1 MLKNYFKVALRNILR
16 HKVFSAINIIGLAIG
31 IACSILIL
39 LWIQDELSF
48 DNFQQDADRIFITGL
63 DYKIGNQEGREIKC
77 NPPLAPDIM
86 AEIPEIESAARFL
99 HAVNKLVT
107 YKDNDINFLEN
118 GIFYADSTIFNVF
131 TIPLITGDPTDLLT
145 RKNTLVITGEIA
157 QKYFGDVDPIGKI
170 L

>member
-1 MLKNYFKVALRNILR
+1 MLKNYFKIAFRNILR
-16 HKVFSAINIIGLAIG
+16 HKGFSAINIIGLAIG

-48 DNFQQDADRIFITGL
+48 DNFHKDADRIFITGL
-63 DYKIGNQEGREIKC
+63 DYKIGNQEGRGIKC

-86 AEIPEIESAARFL
+86 AEIPEIESATRFL

-145 RKNTLVITGEIA
+145 RKNTLVIMFDLI
-157 QKYFGDVDPIGKI
+157 F
-170 L
+170 

>member
-1 MLKNYFKVALRNILR
+1 MLKNYFKIAFRNILR
-16 HKVFSAINIIGLAIG
+16 HKGFSAINIIGLAIG

-48 DNFQQDADRIFITGL
+48 DNFHQDADRIFITGL
-63 DYKIGNQEGREIKC
+63 DYKVGNQEGRGIKC

-107 YKDNDINFLEN
+107 YKDNNVSFLEN
-118 GIFYADSTIFNVF
+118 GIFYADYFN
-131 TIPLITGDPTDLLT
+131 ITGHVRLKKVKYITSSQEDELLSLY
-145 RKNTLVITGEIA
+145 RLSI
-157 QKYFGDVDPIGKI
+157 
-170 L
+170 